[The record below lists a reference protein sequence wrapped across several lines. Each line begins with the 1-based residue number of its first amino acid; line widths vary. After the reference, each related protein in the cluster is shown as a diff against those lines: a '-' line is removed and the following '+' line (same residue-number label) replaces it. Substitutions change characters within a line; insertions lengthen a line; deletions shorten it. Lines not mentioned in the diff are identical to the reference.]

1 MNFKQAL
8 SNYNNLKEK
17 RESFEKRL
25 QLCINM
31 AESGY
36 NFYSESDGI
45 PIDVDENVFN
55 VVDVYLSEAIEGYK
69 ASIKDLAKEISA
81 IEKAEVVIEHYPKKA
96 EIQFDQGS
104 LLIYYWKDDG
114 AQFTLTNF
122 ESSFTLD
129 VDSNDD
135 IIPIAKSFA
144 NHEKVTPSMERVLYK
159 FINQNFSR
167 ENIRKYLDLDGV
179 ITA

>member
-8 SNYNNLKEK
+8 SKYNNLKEK

-36 NFYSESDGI
+36 NFYSESDGL

-69 ASIKDLAKEISA
+69 DSIKDLAKEIST
-81 IEKAEVVIEHYPKKA
+81 IEKAEVVIEQYPKKA
-96 EIQFDQGS
+96 EIRFDNGS
-104 LLIYYWKDDG
+104 LFIYYWENDG
-114 AQFTLTNF
+114 AQFTLSKLGDSLTV
-122 ESSFTLD
+122 D
-129 VDSNDD
+129 VDSNHD
-135 IIPIAKSFA
+135 IIPIAEAFA
-144 NHEKVTPSMERVLYK
+144 NHERVTSSMEKALYR
-159 FINQNFSR
+159 FINETFSR
-167 ENIRKYLDLDGV
+167 ANIRKYLDDEGI
-179 ITA
+179 ITL